1 MGKLDRGTD
10 SYAASEGRI
19 SLYSKEVFCENIR
32 LCEKSMYNLAF
43 SILKNEDDAGD
54 AVSEAIYRAYR
65 SFDKLKD
72 INVFKSWI
80 LKIVHNTSV
89 EMIRKNSRLKL
100 TGEIEETE
108 DSSYELNIA
117 TRITVREAVTGLK
130 QPYQTIVILFYYENL
145 SVNEISNIMESST
158 VAVKKQLERAR
169 KMLLEALKEEFD
181 R

>member
-1 MGKLDRGTD
+1 
-10 SYAASEGRI
+10 
-19 SLYSKEVFCENIR
+19 
-32 LCEKSMYNLAF
+32 MYNLAF
-43 SILKNEDDAGD
+43 SILKNEEDAGD
-54 AVSEAIYRAYR
+54 AVSEAIYRGYS
-65 SFDKLKD
+65 SFDNLKD

-100 TGEIEETE
+100 TEEIEETE
-108 DSSYELNIA
+108 DSSYELNIT
-117 TRITVREAVTGLK
+117 TRLTVRDAVIGLK

-145 SVNEISNIMESST
+145 QINEISNIMGSST
-158 VAVKKQLERAR
+158 AAVKKQLERAR

>member
-1 MGKLDRGTD
+1 
-10 SYAASEGRI
+10 
-19 SLYSKEVFCENIR
+19 
-32 LCEKSMYNLAF
+32 
-43 SILKNEDDAGD
+43 
-54 AVSEAIYRAYR
+54 
-65 SFDKLKD
+65 
-72 INVFKSWI
+72 
-80 LKIVHNTSV
+80 
-89 EMIRKNSRLKL
+89 MIRKNSRLKL